1 VIQYKWA
8 ERKDK
13 GKMVIEIY
21 DWMTA
26 VPVAVAA
33 VVIAIIL
40 KAKKK

>member
-1 VIQYKWA
+1 
-8 ERKDK
+8 
-13 GKMVIEIY
+13 MVIEIY

-33 VVIAIIL
+33 VVIAIIF